1 MPEVYILLVD
11 DMPKNLFALEKVLNT
26 LDDVIAIKASSGQE
40 ALGLTLQYNFALAI
54 LDVQMPEMDGMTT
67 LKKIRE
73 DAWGAQVPIIIL
85 TNLSPTKEQS
95 STIGTDLTAIDS
107 LTHYLIKSDWKLHD
121 VVKEIEKIL
130 GK

>member
-1 MPEVYILLVD
+1 MKKILIIEDEKSLRGALVDFLLLKNYIPLEAKNGQEGLEIALLQHPDIILLD
-11 DMPKNLFALEKVLNT
+11 L
-26 LDDVIAIKASSGQE
+26 I
-40 ALGLTLQYNFALAI
+40 
-54 LDVQMPEMDGMTT
+54 MPEMDGMTT